1 VRRNRKRDVGQGGKT
16 MRIPFK
22 AFAVVCVATS
32 MTAGCDLLHDA
43 VQKVSVEPVLTFT
56 TDEKNLLAKDDQF
69 SVVNLDGYKFINS
82 DSKTAYEMARD
93 DRTGFDRNRLQSAI
107 LARSDEKCA
116 TFRKVLFAAHG
127 VRKVGFRALTLA
139 LSGVGAV
146 VTGSASQ
153 ALSGASAGFQGMDE
167 TVDAELLQK
176 QTIALILQTISSTR
190 NGLMQEINEKRKV
203 ALKDYPAEE
212 AIQDAIKY
220 HRLCSLTESLAVL
233 GRAVEENQKNKE
245 KAEGLKEQNT
255 KLEEEKR
262 ELKIEKKALEK
273 KDKT

>member
-1 VRRNRKRDVGQGGKT
+1 MG
-16 MRIPFK
+16 IPFK
-22 AFAVVCVATS
+22 AFTLLCVTTL

-43 VQKVSVEPVLTFT
+43 VQKVSVEPVVTFT
-56 TDEKNLLAKDDQF
+56 TDEKNLLAKDDQL
-69 SVVNLDGYKFINS
+69 SVVNLDGYRFVGS
-82 DSKTAYEMARD
+82 DPKTAYEMARD

-139 LSGVGAV
+139 LSGAGAV
-146 VTGSASQ
+146 VTGAASQ
-153 ALSGASAGFQGMDE
+153 ALSGVSAGFQGVDE

-176 QTIALILQTISSTR
+176 QTITLILQTISSTR
-190 NGLMQEINEKRKV
+190 NGLMQDIDKKREKVLNK
-203 ALKDYPAEE
+203 YSAEE

-233 GRAVEENQKNKE
+233 GRAVEETQKNKE
-245 KAEGLKEQNT
+245 KTEDLKGQVD
-255 KLEEEKR
+255 KLETEKK
-262 ELKIEKKALEK
+262 ELKDEKKELEK
-273 KDKT
+273 KVKR